1 MSRGDG
7 TTTVDYVWDVAGGLP
22 MLLQDG
28 TNTGACPERS
38 RRVYGLGL
46 IAIYDGSEMTYR
58 LVDGLGSTV
67 NLCDQDGEQTM
78 YTGCA
83 HRAFSKSGALGSNS
97 FSLLK
102 GGGSRA
108 LGNADQRKLALRGEL
123 PF

>member
-1 MSRGDG
+1 MSSTAWSHEYNGDGVRMSRGDG

-28 TNTGACPERS
+28 TNTY
-38 RRVYGLGL
+38 VYGLGL

-97 FSLLK
+97 FSL
-102 GGGSRA
+102 
-108 LGNADQRKLALRGEL
+108 
-123 PF
+123 